1 MENVFCNNSISFVLM
16 FRKKN
21 NNYLQYYSIS
31 KSNYRKQ
38 KSLFKKHLLM
48 AYKTSVPLNSKV
60 FHRKNEM
67 NLIIEDL

>member
-1 MENVFCNNSISFVLM
+1 MENVFCDNSISFVLM
-16 FRKKN
+16 FKKI
-21 NNYLQYYSIS
+21 YYSIS

-48 AYKTSVPLNSKV
+48 AYKISVPLNSKV